1 MSITSL
7 PIEVQAQICERLDAY
22 SLMNMA
28 QTCTAWRGFCV
39 SRESSDPD
47 FWRKAFAAKYP
58 ACGIPEKVSP
68 KVYFIMYIKSDS
80 IMKNYSYFFF
90 DAFGGAD
97 NFTALPTRHEDEPMT
112 APVMRTHRYNNQA
125 RRELFG
131 VDVRIKDKEM
141 FRQGVVSIQERH
153 YKGPFN
159 QYVEW
164 VAYSSPELGVYLFA
178 RDPNGYKLNSLPDFS
193 IDVHQTAESLKNM
206 LNKTDPRFVIV

>member
-80 IMKNYSYFFF
+80 IMKNYSYFFLIH
-90 DAFGGAD
+90 FGGE
-97 NFTALPTRHEDEPMT
+97 NILPH
-112 APVMRTHRYNNQA
+112 
-125 RRELFG
+125 
-131 VDVRIKDKEM
+131 
-141 FRQGVVSIQERH
+141 
-153 YKGPFN
+153 
-159 QYVEW
+159 
-164 VAYSSPELGVYLFA
+164 SPT
-178 RDPNGYKLNSLPDFS
+178 P
-193 IDVHQTAESLKNM
+193 LKTN
-206 LNKTDPRFVIV
+206 P